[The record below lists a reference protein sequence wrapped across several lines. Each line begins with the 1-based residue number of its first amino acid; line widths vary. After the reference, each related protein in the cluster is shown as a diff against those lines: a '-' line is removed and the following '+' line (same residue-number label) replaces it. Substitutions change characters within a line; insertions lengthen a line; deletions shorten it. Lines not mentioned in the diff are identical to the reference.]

1 MRVHCSGPCC
11 ERWYF
16 TFNGVECSGPMAI
29 DGVVYVNIKSNVHRH
44 RQIEFCENIPSGLVR
59 VAVNVGNCFGFA
71 TSDRAS
77 GWNSV
82 SRIMIEE
89 Y

>member
-1 MRVHCSGPCC
+1 
-11 ERWYF
+11 
-16 TFNGVECSGPMAI
+16 MAI

-44 RQIEFCENIPSGLVR
+44 RQIEGFCEKIPSGLVR

-71 TSDRAS
+71 RSDRAS